1 MKKLERRIN
10 NPFFFSFYRED
21 LDQRHQEVM
30 GAVQLQLET
39 SHHDELNELTASFL
53 AETAIK
59 VETARLETE
68 HDWQQKLDEMREKHA
83 QEVDAITE
91 KMTQVSDEFTLKI
104 FPLHYFFSLEW
115 VSHLDAY
122 KRALMVS

>member
-1 MKKLERRIN
+1 M
-10 NPFFFSFYRED
+10 
-21 LDQRHQEVM
+21 
-30 GAVQLQLET
+30 QLET

-91 KMTQVSDEFTLKI
+91 KMTQVSDEFTLEI
-104 FPLHYFFSLEW
+104 FPLHNFFFSLEW

>member
-1 MKKLERRIN
+1 
-10 NPFFFSFYRED
+10 
-21 LDQRHQEVM
+21 M

-68 HDWQQKLDEMREKHA
+68 HDWQQKLDEMKEKHA
-83 QEVDAITE
+83 LEVNAITE
-91 KMTQVSDEFTLKI
+91 KMTQVSDEFILKI
-104 FPLHYFFSLEW
+104 LSPHFFFFR
-115 VSHLDAY
+115 VGFTF
-122 KRALMVS
+122 RCI

>member
-1 MKKLERRIN
+1 M
-10 NPFFFSFYRED
+10 
-21 LDQRHQEVM
+21 
-30 GAVQLQLET
+30 QLET

-68 HDWQQKLDEMREKHA
+68 HDWQQKLDEMKEKHA
-83 QEVDAITE
+83 LEVDAITE

-104 FPLHYFFSLEW
+104 FPRHYFFSLDW
-115 VSHLDAY
+115 VSQFRCILACTHGVAMLKSRPIQSSYDFHTFFFY
-122 KRALMVS
+122 I